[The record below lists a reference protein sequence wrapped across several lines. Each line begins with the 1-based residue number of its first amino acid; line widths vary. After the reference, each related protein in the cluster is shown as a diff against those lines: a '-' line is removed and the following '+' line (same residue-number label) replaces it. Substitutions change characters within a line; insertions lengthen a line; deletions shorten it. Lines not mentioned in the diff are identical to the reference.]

1 MKEREK
7 IVKYYLQSYR
17 NHAYMHSYCSIFV
30 NIHNFASTNMGVFL
44 VKIYKIHTFLHFE
57 KIDIVALKDTN

>member
-1 MKEREK
+1 
-7 IVKYYLQSYR
+7 
-17 NHAYMHSYCSIFV
+17 MHSYCSIFV

-57 KIDIVALKDTN
+57 KIDIVALKYTN